1 MSQTRKQTDI
11 WLIGQPLTELNCT
24 KLPNKREVLRL
35 FMHFTNEKSVAESYT
50 KTAEAVIELYKK
62 ARIPTK
68 LKKHVIEKV
77 KNLHSQW
84 KLLKKTKKTRQN
96 GLRQLN
102 TKKKIGATL

>member
-84 KLLKKTKKTRQN
+84 KLLKKKQRKQDKTV
-96 GLRQLN
+96 
-102 TKKKIGATL
+102 